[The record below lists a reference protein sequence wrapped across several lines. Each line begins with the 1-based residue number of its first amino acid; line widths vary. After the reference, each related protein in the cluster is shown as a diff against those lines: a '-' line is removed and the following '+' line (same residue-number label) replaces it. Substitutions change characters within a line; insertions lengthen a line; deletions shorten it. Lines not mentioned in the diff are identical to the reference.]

1 MNNHTIKIGFHNGN
15 FGRHQLFDFGIRGT
29 ELFKYI
35 LVKFHS
41 MPANYDQH
49 IDVEVSTCE
58 SQCWGHT
65 TLSIQIR
72 NESSFI

>member
-1 MNNHTIKIGFHNGN
+1 M
-15 FGRHQLFDFGIRGT
+15 GILAGINCSIS
-29 ELFKYI
+29 EFEGLNYLNIF